1 MAKTS
6 RKLAAFLGSVAL
18 LSVPANAETL
28 AEAFA
33 AAYASNPVLS
43 TARANLRATDETVS
57 IARSGMRPQV
67 SATVTGT
74 VTDTSINGTP
84 SGQTSETGSAS
95 LNASQILYDGGR
107 TYNNTEGAIADVN
120 AARSRLTSTEQN
132 VLLAVVTSFSDVRR
146 DQQFVSLANNN
157 IRLITEQLRAA
168 RDRFDVGEVTRTDV
182 SQAEARLAQ
191 AQADLAAREGAL
203 ARSIQSYRRVVG
215 QFPGD
220 LASPPPL
227 PPLPGGLQDAV
238 QLAMDSHPEILAA
251 RFDEES
257 ARSDIASAQGALLP
271 TVTLSGS
278 LTYSEGGPNISNGQT
293 SASIQAQVN
302 VPLYQ
307 GGAAYAGIRQTQ
319 ALQGA
324 AMSAI
329 HDVTRQIRETV
340 ENAWSDLTVAR
351 SSIRA
356 GRQQVRAAQLAFE
369 GVREEAKLGART
381 TIDVLDAEQVL
392 LDARSDL
399 VASLRDE
406 YVAGYNLISAIGA
419 LTVADQGIEVEQYNP
434 SLNYNEVNDKLFG
447 FRRDELTEWKANHRP

>member
-6 RKLAAFLGSVAL
+6 CKLAALMGGAAL
-18 LSVPANAETL
+18 LCTPVSAETL

-33 AAYASNPVLS
+33 SAYATNPVLI
-43 TARANLRATDETVS
+43 TARANLRATDETVP

-67 SATVTGT
+67 SATVTGNI
-74 VTDTSINGTP
+74 TDTSINGP
-84 SGQTSETGSAS
+84 ISGQTSETGTAS
-95 LNASQILYDGGR
+95 LNASQVLYDGGR
-107 TYNNTEGAIADVN
+107 TFNNTEGAIADVN

-132 VLLAVVTSFSDVRR
+132 VLLAVVTSYSDVRR
-146 DQQFVSLANNN
+146 DQQFVSLAKNN

-182 SQAEARLAQ
+182 SQAGARLAQ

-215 QFPGD
+215 QFPAD
-220 LASPPPL
+220 LAPPPPL
-227 PPLPGGLQDAV
+227 PPLPGGLQEAV
-238 QLAMDSHPEILAA
+238 QIAMDSHPEILAA
-251 RFDEES
+251 RFDESS
-257 ARSDIASAQGALLP
+257 ARSDIATAQGQLLP

-278 LTYSEGGPNISNGQT
+278 LSYSEGGPNISNGQT
-293 SASIQAQVN
+293 TASIQAQVN
-302 VPLYQ
+302 VPIYQ
-307 GGAAYAGIRQTQ
+307 GGAAYAGVRQTQ
-319 ALQGA
+319 ALQSA

-329 HDVTRQIRETV
+329 HDVTRQIRELV
-340 ENAWSDLTVAR
+340 ENAWSDLMVAR

-381 TIDVLDAEQVL
+381 TIDVLDAEQDL

-419 LTVADQGIEVEQYNP
+419 LTVADQGIDVEQYSP
-434 SLNYNEVNDKLFG
+434 SANYNEVNDKFFG
-447 FRRDELTEWKANHRP
+447 FRRDEVTEWKANHRP

>member
-67 SATVTGT
+67 SATVTGS

-146 DQQFVSLANNN
+146 DQQFVSLANSN

-215 QFPGD
+215 QLPGD

-307 GGAAYAGIRQTQ
+307 GGAGYAGIRQTQ

-356 GRQQVRAAQLAFE
+356 GRQQVRAAQLA
-369 GVREEAKLGART
+369 
-381 TIDVLDAEQVL
+381 
-392 LDARSDL
+392 
-399 VASLRDE
+399 
-406 YVAGYNLISAIGA
+406 
-419 LTVADQGIEVEQYNP
+419 
-434 SLNYNEVNDKLFG
+434 
-447 FRRDELTEWKANHRP
+447 

>member
-6 RKLAAFLGSVAL
+6 RKLAALLGSVAF

-67 SATVTGT
+67 SATVTGS

-84 SGQTSETGSAS
+84 SGQTSETRSAS
-95 LNASQILYDGGR
+95 LNTSQILYDGGR
-107 TYNNTEGAIADVN
+107 TYNNTEGAIADVK
-120 AARSRLTSTEQN
+120 AARSRLTSIEQN

-146 DQQFVSLANNN
+146 DQQFVSLANND

-191 AQADLAAREGAL
+191 AQADLATREGAL

-381 TIDVLDAEQVL
+381 TIDVLDTEQDL

-419 LTVADQGIEVEQYNP
+419 LTAADQGIEVEQYNP